1 MSIPCGLFP
10 EEMEKMNTKKE
21 TENFDYKSK
30 LMELLATKKGGR
42 TAAHISE
49 GDAINFVSL
58 DSETVIFSQFRGRVK
73 ASESRKNP
81 SGFGTIAAFS
91 IRGQPLV
98 LWAEGKE
105 KARKALA
112 LNGQR
117 LDSGKPE
124 DIAKYL
130 ETVYEGRTI
139 TKNVSVLSKMSEA
152 DKSQFIEELL
162 KFL

>member
-1 MSIPCGLFP
+1 VDYSLEGI
-10 EEMEKMNTKKE
+10 EMETKGNK
-21 TENFDYKSK
+21 TGNFDYKSK
-30 LMELLATKKGGR
+30 LVELLATRKGGR
-42 TAAHISE
+42 TAAHVLD
-49 GDAINFVSL
+49 GDAINFFAL
-58 DSETVIFSQFRGRVK
+58 DNETVIFSQFHGRVR

-81 SGFGTIAAFS
+81 SGFGTIQAFS
-91 IRGQPLV
+91 IKGQPLV

-124 DIAKYL
+124 AIKDYL
-130 ETVYEGRTI
+130 ENVFEGRVI
-139 TKNVSVLSKMSEA
+139 TKNIDMLKNMSEQ
-152 DKSQFIEELL
+152 DRSKFVEELI

>member
-1 MSIPCGLFP
+1 VDYSLRGIGMKT
-10 EEMEKMNTKKE
+10 EKNK
-21 TENFDYKSK
+21 TESFDYKSR
-30 LMELLATKKGGR
+30 LVELLAQKKGGR
-42 TAAHISE
+42 TAAHVSD
-49 GDAINFVSL
+49 GDKINFVSL
-58 DSETVIFSQFRGRVK
+58 DEETIIFSQFRGRVR

-91 IRGQPLV
+91 IKGQPLV

-117 LDSGKPE
+117 LASGKPE
-124 DIAKYL
+124 DIAAYL
-130 ETVYEGRTI
+130 ETVYEGRAI

-152 DKSQFIEELL
+152 DRAKFIEELL

>member
-1 MSIPCGLFP
+1 
-10 EEMEKMNTKKE
+10 MEKKTNGME
-21 TENFDYKSK
+21 SFDYKSK
-30 LMELLATKKGGR
+30 LIELLATKKGGR
-42 TAAHISE
+42 TATHVSA

-58 DSETVIFSQFRGRVK
+58 DEETVIFSQFRGRVK

-91 IRGQPLV
+91 IKGQPLV

-112 LNGQR
+112 LDGQR
-117 LDSGKPE
+117 LESGKPK
-124 DIAKYL
+124 DIENYL
-130 ETVYEGRTI
+130 ENVFEGRTI
-139 TKNVSVLSKMSEA
+139 TKNVSVLEKMSEK
-152 DKSQFIEELL
+152 DKSQFVEELL

>member
-1 MSIPCGLFP
+1 
-10 EEMEKMNTKKE
+10 MEKKTNGME
-21 TENFDYKSK
+21 SFDYKSK
-30 LMELLATKKGGR
+30 LIELLATKKGGR

-49 GDAINFVSL
+49 GDKINFVSL
-58 DSETVIFSQFRGRVK
+58 DEETIIFSQFRGRVK

-91 IRGQPLV
+91 IKGQPLV

-112 LNGQR
+112 LDGQR
-117 LDSGKPE
+117 LESGKPE

-139 TKNVSVLSKMSEA
+139 TKNVSVLNKMSEG
-152 DKSQFIEELL
+152 DRNKFVEELL

>member
-1 MSIPCGLFP
+1 M
-10 EEMEKMNTKKE
+10 K
-21 TENFDYKSK
+21 TEGNKTESFDYKSK
-30 LMELLATKKGGR
+30 LMELLVAKKGGR
-42 TAAHISE
+42 TAANVPA

-58 DSETVIFSQFRGRVK
+58 DEETVVFSQFRGRVK
-73 ASESRKNP
+73 ASETRKNP

-91 IRGQPLV
+91 IKGQPLV

-117 LDSGKPE
+117 LVSGKPE
-124 DIAKYL
+124 DIAAYL

-139 TKNVSVLSKMSEA
+139 VKNVDMLKNMSEA
-152 DKSQFIEELL
+152 DKTKFVEELL

>member
-1 MSIPCGLFP
+1 M
-10 EEMEKMNTKKE
+10 K
-21 TENFDYKSK
+21 TEGNKTESFDYKSK
-30 LMELLATKKGGR
+30 LMELLVAKKGGR
-42 TAAHISE
+42 TAANVPA

-58 DSETVIFSQFRGRVK
+58 DEETVVFSQFRGRVK
-73 ASESRKNP
+73 ASETRKNP

-91 IRGQPLV
+91 IKGQPLV

-117 LDSGKPE
+117 LVSGKPE
-124 DIAKYL
+124 DIAAYL

-139 TKNVSVLSKMSEA
+139 TKNVDMLKNMSEA
-152 DKSQFIEELL
+152 DKNKFIEELL

>member
-1 MSIPCGLFP
+1 MKTEGNK
-10 EEMEKMNTKKE
+10 MES
-21 TENFDYKSK
+21 FDYKSK
-30 LMELLATKKGGR
+30 LMELLAQKKGGR

-58 DSETVIFSQFRGRVK
+58 DEETVIFSQFKGRVR

-81 SGFGTIAAFS
+81 SGFGTIQAFS
-91 IRGQPLV
+91 IKGQPLV
-98 LWAEGKE
+98 MWAEGKE
-105 KARKALA
+105 KPRKALA

-117 LDSGKPE
+117 LESGKPA
-124 DIAKYL
+124 DIIHYL

-139 TKNVSVLSKMSEA
+139 TKNVDVLKGMSEA
-152 DKSQFIEELL
+152 DKAKFVEELI

>member
-1 MSIPCGLFP
+1 VDYSLRGI
-10 EEMEKMNTKKE
+10 EMKTETNKME
-21 TENFDYKSK
+21 SFDYKSK
-30 LMELLATKKGGR
+30 LIELLATKKGGR
-42 TAAHISE
+42 TAAHVSA

-58 DSETVIFSQFRGRVK
+58 DEETVIFSQFRGRVK

-91 IRGQPLV
+91 IKGQPLV

-112 LNGQR
+112 LDGQR
-117 LDSGKPE
+117 LESGKPK
-124 DIAKYL
+124 DIENYL
-130 ETVYEGRTI
+130 ENVFEGRTI
-139 TKNVSVLSKMSEA
+139 TKNVSVLEKMSEK
-152 DKSQFIEELL
+152 DKSQFVEELL

>member
-1 MSIPCGLFP
+1 MDYSLRGI
-10 EEMEKMNTKKE
+10 EMKTEKE
-21 TENFDYKSK
+21 TGSFDYKSK
-30 LMELLATKKGGR
+30 LIELLATKKGGR
-42 TAAHISE
+42 TAAYVPD
-49 GDAINFVSL
+49 GDKVNFVSL
-58 DSETVIFSQFRGRVK
+58 DNETVIFSQFRGRVK

-117 LDSGKPE
+117 LTSGKPE
-124 DIAKYL
+124 DIAAYL

-139 TKNVSVLSKMSEA
+139 TKNVDMLKNMSEA
-152 DKSQFIEELL
+152 DKNKFIEELL

>member
-1 MSIPCGLFP
+1 VDYSLRGI
-10 EEMEKMNTKKE
+10 EMKTEKE
-21 TENFDYKSK
+21 TGSFDYKSK
-30 LMELLATKKGGR
+30 LIELLATKKGGR
-42 TAAHISE
+42 TAANVSA

-58 DSETVIFSQFRGRVK
+58 DEETIIFSQFRGRVK

-91 IRGQPLV
+91 IKGQPLV

-112 LNGQR
+112 LDGQR

-124 DIAKYL
+124 AIKDYL
-130 ETVYEGRTI
+130 ENVFEGRAI
-139 TKNVSVLSKMSEA
+139 TKNVSVLNKMSEG
-152 DKSQFIEELL
+152 DRNKFVEELL